1 MINVGGAEVMIILA
15 DYVQFL
21 TAILVILN
29 PIGAVPIFLGVTVN
43 QTPRRRNQTAVVAAL
58 TTACVL
64 VISILA
70 GEWIL
75 RFFGINMPCF
85 QAGGGILILLM
96 AVSMLHAKNSRVRQT
111 PEERR
116 EAEDQESVGVVPL
129 GTPLL
134 AGPGSISTAII
145 YANKASTWFD
155 IGFLLAIC
163 LFAALCVWI
172 VLRLAHS
179 IGVVMGRTGINILT
193 RLMGL
198 ILAAVAIKFI
208 TDGLLQLMPG
218 LTAR

>member
-1 MINVGGAEVMIILA
+1 MEHWS
-15 DYVQFL
+15 DYVRFV
-21 TAILVILN
+21 TAILVVLN
-29 PIGAVPIFLGVTVN
+29 PIGAVPVFLGLTVN
-43 QTPRRRNQTAVVAAL
+43 QTPRRRNQTAAAAAL

-70 GEWIL
+70 GEWVL
-75 RFFGINMPCF
+75 RIFGINVPCF

-111 PEERR
+111 PQERR
-116 EAEDQESVGVVPL
+116 EAEEQESVGVVPL

-145 YANKASTWFD
+145 YANKAMTWFD
-155 IGFLLAIC
+155 VGFLLSTS
-163 LFAALCVWI
+163 LLAAACVWI
-172 VLRLAHS
+172 VLRLAQP
-179 IGVVMGRTGINILT
+179 IGNVLGRTGINILT

-208 TDGLLQLMPG
+208 TDGLSQLLPG
-218 LTAR
+218 LKMG